1 MSRQQ
6 VARPRVLDLNSVV
19 IETAKLFRR
28 LVGDNIKTVVE
39 SQPSLWPVKVDSG
52 QMEQIL
58 LNLVVNARDAM
69 PKGGQLTIKTQNVI
83 VIGEGQ
89 AYAKL
94 TLPPGHH
101 VCVCKGNQSP
111 ANTKDAGVTEA
122 GREAH
127 ARLALPP
134 GEYVCLEVRDTGI
147 GMDAAVQARIFEPF
161 FTTKPAG
168 HGTGLG
174 LATVHGIAKDCHG
187 SVCVESAPGQG
198 TTFRICLP
206 RAEGGSA
213 AMLGEAAAKTVLGG
227 DEAILVV
234 EDNIPLMDLLRKA
247 LRRHG
252 YRVFGAASGAQ
263 ALESCGKPKQRIDIV
278 LMDMVLPDSNGG
290 ELFAQL
296 KLLRPGLKVAYMT
309 GYPGALMDGAN
320 MSSDM
325 AFIEKP
331 FSIETLLGTLR
342 RELDKARAAEAGP
355 ASS

>member
-1 MSRQQ
+1 
-6 VARPRVLDLNSVV
+6 
-19 IETAKLFRR
+19 
-28 LVGDNIKTVVE
+28 
-39 SQPSLWPVKVDSG
+39 
-52 QMEQIL
+52 
-58 LNLVVNARDAM
+58 
-69 PKGGQLTIKTQNVI
+69 
-83 VIGEGQ
+83 
-89 AYAKL
+89 
-94 TLPPGHH
+94 
-101 VCVCKGNQSP
+101 
-111 ANTKDAGVTEA
+111 
-122 GREAH
+122 
-127 ARLALPP
+127 
-134 GEYVCLEVRDTGI
+134 
-147 GMDAAVQARIFEPF
+147 
-161 FTTKPAG
+161 
-168 HGTGLG
+168 
-174 LATVHGIAKDCHG
+174 
-187 SVCVESAPGQG
+187 
-198 TTFRICLP
+198 
-206 RAEGGSA
+206 
-213 AMLGEAAAKTVLGG
+213 
-227 DEAILVV
+227 
-234 EDNIPLMDLLRKA
+234 MDLLRKA